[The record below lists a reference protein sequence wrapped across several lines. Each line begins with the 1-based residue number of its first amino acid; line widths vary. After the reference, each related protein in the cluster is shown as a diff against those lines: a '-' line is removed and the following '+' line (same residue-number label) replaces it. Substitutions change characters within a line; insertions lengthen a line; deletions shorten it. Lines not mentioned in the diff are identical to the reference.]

1 MEDEVRGGFTEEVEN
16 AVARAYRE
24 HRNEVSMKK
33 QYGGKRKS
41 QDDED
46 TSISRRRTVGP
57 LEMRFLAA
65 V

>member
-41 QDDED
+41 QHDD
-46 TSISRRRTVGP
+46 TSISRRRLVGP
-57 LEMRFLAA
+57 RGEMRFMA

>member
-1 MEDEVRGGFTEEVEN
+1 MLWQEPTG
-16 AVARAYRE
+16 AE

-41 QDDED
+41 QHDD
-46 TSISRRRTVGP
+46 TSISRRRLVGP
-57 LEMRFLAA
+57 RGEMRFMA